1 MPLSESDIV
10 TGYPNVE
17 YDPAHRSAV
26 STNAEPTTGP
36 DSNAGSGPDAASQR
50 DRFDG
55 PWLRILTASTGVW
68 VVLYMLDW
76 ALLEAGT
83 PAGAAVG
90 FAHAYLLAPLVA
102 ATILLD
108 SLSLNERGTVD
119 LGLFKWAYTLVALV
133 FPPVSG
139 VYYAHREW
147 LQPGDPDLLGGP

>member
-1 MPLSESDIV
+1 M
-10 TGYPNVE
+10 
-17 YDPAHRSAV
+17 
-26 STNAEPTTGP
+26 STNAEPTTDP
-36 DSNAGSGPDAASQR
+36 DSNGADAASQR

-68 VVLYMLDW
+68 IVLYALDW

-108 SLSLNERGTVD
+108 SLSLGERDIVD
-119 LGLFKWAYTLVALV
+119 LGLFKWLYALVALV
-133 FPPVSG
+133 APPVAA